1 MQLKLKLKIFNL
13 NDETKFYK
21 ITANKRQSRNKAC
34 RYMYYLKSKLE
45 MEGTK
50 TGCHAAYI
58 SNSDKPASIQ
68 SKYIINVM
76 RLKTSFAKKIAQN
89 HYF

>member
-34 RYMYYLKSKLE
+34 RYRYILNQISKWKE
-45 MEGTK
+45 QKRDAMQPIFQIPTNQQV
-50 TGCHAAYI
+50 
-58 SNSDKPASIQ
+58 SN
-68 SKYIINVM
+68 
-76 RLKTSFAKKIAQN
+76 QN
-89 HYF
+89 TLLTLCD

>member
-34 RYMYYLKSKLE
+34 RYRYILNQSSKWKE
-45 MEGTK
+45 QKRDAMQHIFFQIPTNQQV
-50 TGCHAAYI
+50 
-58 SNSDKPASIQ
+58 SNQYPLLTLCD
-68 SKYIINVM
+68 
-76 RLKTSFAKKIAQN
+76 
-89 HYF
+89 

>member
-34 RYMYYLKSKLE
+34 RYRYILNQSSKWKE
-45 MEGTK
+45 QKRDAMQPIFQIPTNQQV
-50 TGCHAAYI
+50 
-58 SNSDKPASIQ
+58 SN
-68 SKYIINVM
+68 
-76 RLKTSFAKKIAQN
+76 QN
-89 HYF
+89 TLLTFCD

>member
-1 MQLKLKLKIFNL
+1 MQWKLKLKIFNL

-21 ITANKRQSRNKAC
+21 ITANKRQSRNKV
-34 RYMYYLKSKLE
+34 YLKSNLE

-68 SKYIINVM
+68 SKYIINVL
-76 RLKTSFAKKIAQN
+76 RLKTSIKKIAQN
-89 HYF
+89 HDF